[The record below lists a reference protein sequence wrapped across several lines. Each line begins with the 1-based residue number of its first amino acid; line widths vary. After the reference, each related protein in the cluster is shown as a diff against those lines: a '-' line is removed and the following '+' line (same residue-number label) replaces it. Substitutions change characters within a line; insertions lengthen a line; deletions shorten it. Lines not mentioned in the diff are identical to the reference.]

1 MSKQPPLQSDPDTLV
16 EAYEQLNQKIQLN
29 NYDVVDQIGQICQS
43 IMWGDKNNDTFF
55 DYFCDQK
62 TMSLYLDLVHSGQRE
77 VVVAVI
83 KTITMLLQNIQ
94 RPVSINYIL
103 SHSALNGI
111 IIADYNFRDDEI
123 IAYYINLLKCVSIRI
138 DEQSLQLFYNLK
150 FSTFPMLMKAI
161 GFYKHKENLIRTS
174 VRNIVLGITKINL
187 PQLRRYVRSFPF
199 ALFYVQFSC
208 YMRDALFYI
217 GGLIQE
223 GRQESHKIIK
233 LLLDDQ
239 LDILYFLEDLLKTNL
254 DALPIIVNSIMVYG
268 FVPTIVMGIIK
279 SGQQQQQ
286 QSMKQN
292 QLPQRQ
298 SMNQQQSQKY
308 QHNRGQSLGNITFT
322 SIFTSSQSTNN
333 QQNQQVIDI
342 KFCLF
347 ILIQIYKSFSFSQF
361 LDLLTLFILG
371 KDPEIIDFITQLNT
385 NSKLNSYE
393 KDISMSETWIQ
404 KEKIFIQAYSQFIYK
419 DCEISE
425 DVNVN
430 DKDELLR
437 GVSSYETQSIK
448 RELNC
453 EHFKTLI
460 NDSKRYDDL
469 LNITDLCDITIVKS
483 QFKNKTSA
491 LSFMEKNEKSK
502 INGNTTIND
511 KTPFYAL
518 MKHLESN
525 DDTVVFMVLLF
536 IKTLRHSKNISH
548 SVLEQIGMIT
558 PDKNME
564 LYKNCQETQYFMQ
577 DKLLNILEI
586 GLPPYRLGTY
596 ILSIQMLIDFCRTDL
611 ESYDLHYKDRFRNI
625 VLNHIQKINEYIKN
639 HLEMHYVIEFFYT
652 DYKVLNK
659 TSISI
664 WPQTHIQLLY
674 EMTQKGVCQ
683 IDIKHNESIYFM
695 EPVKQ
700 QDKIRKD
707 MMILLILKYT
717 TSVFFGFQE
726 QEQQILD
733 NPKPFGDGPALK
745 YQSDNVYNLEEE
757 PYCQF
762 IKHLCKYQ
770 NIDACILE
778 DSNCLVVMDLMQGL
792 NAAKCIISYSLKNT
806 DEMVERLNLK
816 MLHVTYRFEN
826 QNNVFDLEFPNKQ
839 ACQAAKKM
847 TEQKKTALKIQEL
860 DTITKYLQALTN
872 TLNYNK

>member
-1 MSKQPPLQSDPDTLV
+1 MQKQPPLQSDPDSLV
-16 EAYEQLNQKIQLN
+16 DAYEQLQCKMSHN

-43 IMWGDKNNDTFF
+43 VMWGDKNNDTFF

-62 TMSLYLDLVHSGQRE
+62 TMSLYLDLVHTGQRE

-83 KTITMLLQNIQ
+83 KAITMLLQNIQ
-94 RPVSINYIL
+94 RPVCINYIL

-111 IIADYNFRDDEI
+111 ITADYNFRDDEI

-161 GFYKHKENLIRTS
+161 CFYKHKENLIRTS
-174 VRNIVLGITKINL
+174 VRNIVLGITKINI
-187 PQLRRYVRSFPF
+187 PQLRRYVSSFPF
-199 ALFYVQFSC
+199 TLFYVQFSC

-239 LDILYFLEDLLKTNL
+239 LDILYFLEDLLKTNV

-268 FVPTIVMGIIK
+268 FVPTIIMGVIK
-279 SGQQQQQ
+279 SGQQ
-286 QSMKQN
+286 SIKQN
-292 QLPQRQ
+292 QQPQRQ
-298 SMNQQQSQKY
+298 SMNYQQSQKY
-308 QHNRGQSLGNITFT
+308 QHNRGQSLGNFTFT
-322 SIFTSSQSTNN
+322 NIFSSSQQTNN
-333 QQNQQVIDI
+333 QQQQQIIDI

-347 ILIQIYKSFSFSQF
+347 ILIQIYKSFSFTQF

-371 KDPEIIDFITQLNT
+371 KDPEIVDFITDLNS

-393 KDISMSETWIQ
+393 KDVSMSETWII
-404 KEKIFIQAYSQFIYK
+404 KEKTFIQAYSQFIYK
-419 DCEISE
+419 DCEISG
-425 DVNVN
+425 DININ
-430 DKDELLR
+430 DKDELLK

-453 EHFKTLI
+453 EHFKPLI
-460 NDSKRYDDL
+460 NDSKRYEDL
-469 LNITDLCDITIVKS
+469 LSITDMCDITIVKS
-483 QFKNKTSA
+483 QNKSKTSA
-491 LSFMEKNEKSK
+491 LSFLERNDKNKV
-502 INGNTTIND
+502 NGNTNNN

-536 IKTLRHSKNISH
+536 IKTFRHQKNISH
-548 SVLEQIGMIT
+548 SILEQVGMIT

-564 LYKNCQETQYFMQ
+564 LYKNCSETSFFMQ
-577 DKLLNILEI
+577 DKLLGILET

-611 ESYDLHYKDRFRNI
+611 ESYDLRYKDKFKNI
-625 VLNHIQKINEYIKN
+625 VLTHIQKINEYIN
-639 HLEMHYVIEFFYT
+639 NPLEAYYVIEFFYT
-652 DYKVLNK
+652 EYKVLNK

-674 EMTQKGVCQ
+674 EMTPKGVCQ

-695 EPVKQ
+695 EPANK
-700 QDKIRKD
+700 QDKVRKD
-707 MMILLILKYT
+707 MLILLILKYT
-717 TSVFFGFQE
+717 TSVLIGFEE
-726 QEQQILD
+726 QEQKILD
-733 NPKPFGDGPALK
+733 NPKPFGDGPNLK
-745 YQSDNVYNLEEE
+745 YVSGNVYNLQEE

-762 IKHLCKYQ
+762 IQHICKYQ
-770 NIDACILE
+770 NIDCCILE
-778 DSNCLVVMDLMQGL
+778 DSYNLVVMDLTQGQS
-792 NAAKCIISYSLKNT
+792 AAKCIVSHNLKYT

-826 QNNVFDLEFPNKQ
+826 QNNVFDLEFQNKQ
-839 ACQAAKKM
+839 CCQAAKKM
-847 TEQKKTALKIQEL
+847 TEQKKVALRKEEV
-860 DTITKYLQALTN
+860 DTVTTYLQALKN

>member
-1 MSKQPPLQSDPDTLV
+1 MSKQTPLQSDPDSLV
-16 EAYEQLNQKIQLN
+16 EAYEQLNSKISNN
-29 NYDVVDQIGQICQS
+29 NYDLVDQIGQICQS

-62 TMSLYLDLVHSGQRE
+62 TMQLYLDLVNTGQRE

-111 IIADYNFRDDEI
+111 ITADYNFRDDEI

-161 GFYKHKENLIRTS
+161 CFYKHKENLIRTS

-187 PQLRRYVRSFPF
+187 PQLRRYVKSFPF
-199 ALFYVQFSC
+199 TLFYVQFSC

-239 LDILYFLEDLLKTNL
+239 LDILYFLEDLLKTNV

-268 FVPTIVMGIIK
+268 FIPTIIMGVIK
-279 SGQQQQQ
+279 SGQQSIKLNQQ
-286 QSMKQN
+286 
-292 QLPQRQ
+292 PQRQ
-298 SMNQQQSQKY
+298 SMNYQQSQKY
-308 QHNRGQSLGNITFT
+308 QHNRGQSLGNFTFT
-322 SIFTSSQSTNN
+322 SIFTSSQQNTN

-347 ILIQIYKSFSFSQF
+347 ILIQIYKSFSFSQL

-371 KDPEIIDFITQLNT
+371 KNPDIVDFINQLNS

-393 KDISMSETWIQ
+393 KDVSMSETWII
-404 KEKIFIQAYSQFIYK
+404 KEKTFIQAYSQFIYK
-419 DCEISE
+419 DCEIRE
-425 DVNVN
+425 DININ
-430 DKDELLR
+430 DKENLLK
-437 GVSSYETQSIK
+437 GISSYETQSIK
-448 RELNC
+448 RELHC
-453 EHFKTLI
+453 EHFKALI
-460 NDSKRYDDL
+460 NDPKRYDDFL
-469 LNITDLCDITIVKS
+469 SITDMCDISIIKS
-483 QFKNKTSA
+483 QTKSKTSA
-491 LSFMEKNEKSK
+491 LNFLEKNEQNKM
-502 INGNTTIND
+502 NGNTINH
-511 KTPFYAL
+511 KTPFYSL

-548 SVLEQIGMIT
+548 SVLEQVGMIT
-558 PDKNME
+558 PDKNIQ
-564 LYKNCQETQYFMQ
+564 LYKNCSETQYFMQ
-577 DKLLNILEI
+577 DKLLFILET

-611 ESYDLHYKDRFRNI
+611 ESYELRYKDRFRNI
-625 VLNHIQKINEYIKN
+625 VLNHIHKINEYIKN
-639 HLEMHYVIEFFYT
+639 PLEMHYVIEFFYT

-674 EMTQKGVCQ
+674 EMTPKGVCQ

-695 EPVKQ
+695 EPANQK
-700 QDKIRKD
+700 DKVRKD
-707 MMILLILKYT
+707 MLILLILKYT
-717 TSVFFGFQE
+717 TSVFYELKE

-733 NPKPFGDGPALK
+733 NPKPFGDGPTFK
-745 YQSDNVYNLEEE
+745 YVQGNVYNLQEE
-757 PYCQF
+757 PYSQF
-762 IKHLCKYQ
+762 IQHQCKYQ
-770 NIDACILE
+770 NIDACVLE
-778 DSNCLVVMDLMQGL
+778 DSNCLVLMDLVKGQ
-792 NAAKCIISYSLKNT
+792 NSAKCIFSYNLKYT

-816 MLHVTYRFEN
+816 ILHVTYRFEN
-826 QNNVFDLEFPNKQ
+826 QTNVFDLEFLNKQ
-839 ACQAAKKM
+839 ACQTAKKVI
-847 TEQKKTALKIQEL
+847 EQKKLALRKDEL
-860 DTITKYLQALTN
+860 DTITTYLQALTN

>member
-1 MSKQPPLQSDPDTLV
+1 MSKQPPQQSDPDSLV
-16 EAYEQLNQKIQLN
+16 EAYEQLQGKMSQN

-43 IMWGDKNNDTFF
+43 VMWGDKNNDTFF

-62 TMSLYLDLVHSGQRE
+62 TMSLYLDLVHTGQRE

-83 KTITMLLQNIQ
+83 KAITMLLQNIQ

-161 GFYKHKENLIRTS
+161 CFYKHKENLIRTS

-199 ALFYVQFSC
+199 TLFYVQFSC

-239 LDILYFLEDLLKTNL
+239 LDILYFLEDLLKTNV

-268 FVPTIVMGIIK
+268 FVPTIIMGVIK
-279 SGQQQQQ
+279 SGQQSIKFNQQ
-286 QSMKQN
+286 
-292 QLPQRQ
+292 PQRQ
-298 SMNQQQSQKY
+298 SMNHQQTQKY
-308 QHNRGQSLGNITFT
+308 QHNRGQSLGNFTFT
-322 SIFTSSQSTNN
+322 NIFSSSQQTSN
-333 QQNQQVIDI
+333 QQQQQVIDI

-371 KDPEIIDFITQLNT
+371 KDPEIVDFITQLNS

-393 KDISMSETWIQ
+393 KDVSMSETWVI
-404 KEKIFIQAYSQFIYK
+404 KEKTFIQAYSQFIYK

-425 DVNVN
+425 DVNVD
-430 DKDELLR
+430 DKEELLK
-437 GVSSYETQSIK
+437 GVSSYETQSVK
-448 RELNC
+448 RELSC
-453 EHFKTLI
+453 EHFKSLI
-460 NDSKRYDDL
+460 CDPKRYEDL
-469 LNITDLCDITIVKS
+469 LSITDMCDIAIVKS
-483 QFKNKTSA
+483 QSKSKVSA
-491 LSFMEKNEKSK
+491 LSFMERNEQNKL
-502 INGNTTIND
+502 NANANTNNT

-548 SVLEQIGMIT
+548 SVLEQVGLIT

-564 LYKNCQETQYFMQ
+564 LYKNCQETSSFMQ
-577 DKLLNILEI
+577 DKLLGILET

-611 ESYDLHYKDRFRNI
+611 ESYDLRNKERFRKI
-625 VLNHIQKINEYIKN
+625 VLNHINRINEYIRN
-639 HLEMHYVIEFFYT
+639 PLEVHYVIEFFYT
-652 DYKVLNK
+652 EYKILNK

-674 EMTQKGVCQ
+674 EMTPKGVCQ
-683 IDIKHNESIYFM
+683 IDIKHNESVYFM
-695 EPVKQ
+695 EPANQ
-700 QDKIRKD
+700 QDKVRKD
-707 MMILLILKYT
+707 MLILLILKYT
-717 TSVFFGFQE
+717 ASVLIGFEE
-726 QEQQILD
+726 QEQRILD
-733 NPKPFGDGPALK
+733 NPKPFGDGPTLK
-745 YQSDNVYNLEEE
+745 YVSGNVYNLQEE
-757 PYCQF
+757 PYCKFSQ
-762 IKHLCKYQ
+762 HQCKYQ
-770 NIDACILE
+770 NIDCCILE
-778 DSNCLVVMDLMQGL
+778 DSHNLVVMDLTQGQS
-792 NAAKCIISYSLKNT
+792 AAKCIVAHSLKYT

-826 QNNVFDLEFPNKQ
+826 QNSVFDLEFPNKQ
-839 ACQAAKKM
+839 CCQAAKKM
-847 TEQKKTALKIQEL
+847 TEQKKTNLRNDEL
-860 DTITKYLQALTN
+860 DTVTSYLQALTK
-872 TLNYNK
+872 TMNYNK

>member
-1 MSKQPPLQSDPDTLV
+1 MSKQAPLQSDPDSLV
-16 EAYEQLNQKIQLN
+16 EAYEQLQCKMSHND
-29 NYDVVDQIGQICQS
+29 YDVVDQIGQICQS
-43 IMWGDKNNDTFF
+43 VMWGDKNNDTFF

-62 TMSLYLDLVHSGQRE
+62 TMSLYLDLVHTGQRE

-83 KTITMLLQNIQ
+83 KAITMLLQNIQ

-161 GFYKHKENLIRTS
+161 CFYKHKENLIRTS

-187 PQLRRYVRSFPF
+187 PPLRRYVSSFPF
-199 ALFYVQFSC
+199 TMFYVQFSC

-239 LDILYFLEDLLKTNL
+239 LDILYFLEDLLKTNV

-268 FVPTIVMGIIK
+268 FVPTIIMGVIK
-279 SGQQQQQ
+279 SGQQSIKFNQQ
-286 QSMKQN
+286 
-292 QLPQRQ
+292 PQRQ
-298 SMNQQQSQKY
+298 SMNHQQSQKY
-308 QHNRGQSLGNITFT
+308 QHNRGQSLGNFTFT
-322 SIFTSSQSTNN
+322 NIFSSLQQTNN
-333 QQNQQVIDI
+333 QQQQQVIDI

-371 KDPEIIDFITQLNT
+371 KDPEIVDFITQLNS

-393 KDISMSETWIQ
+393 KDVSMSETWVI
-404 KEKIFIQAYSQFIYK
+404 KEKTFIQAYSQFIYK

-425 DVNVN
+425 DTNIN
-430 DKDELLR
+430 DKEDLLK
-437 GVSSYETQSIK
+437 GVSSYQTQSVK

-453 EHFKTLI
+453 EHFKSLI
-460 NDSKRYDDL
+460 NDSKRYEDL
-469 LNITDLCDITIVKS
+469 LSITDMCDITIVKS
-483 QFKNKTSA
+483 QNKSKKSA
-491 LSFMEKNEKSK
+491 LSFLERNEQNKVT
-502 INGNTTIND
+502 GNTINT

-525 DDTVVFMVLLF
+525 DDTVVFMVLIF

-548 SVLEQIGMIT
+548 SVLEQVGMIT
-558 PDKNME
+558 PDKNIE
-564 LYKNCQETQYFMQ
+564 LYRNCSETSFFMQ
-577 DKLLNILEI
+577 DKLLGILQT
-586 GLPPYRLGTY
+586 GLPPFRLGTY

-611 ESYDLHYKDRFRNI
+611 ESYDLRYKDRFKEI
-625 VLNHIQKINEYIKN
+625 VLSHIHKINEYIKN
-639 HLEMHYVIEFFYT
+639 PLEAHYVIEFFYNE
-652 DYKVLNK
+652 YKVLNK

-674 EMTQKGVCQ
+674 EMTPKGVCQ
-683 IDIKHNESIYFM
+683 IDIKHNESVYFM
-695 EPVKQ
+695 EPANQ
-700 QDKIRKD
+700 QDKVRKD

-717 TSVFFGFQE
+717 ASVLIGFEEEE
-726 QEQQILD
+726 QKILD
-733 NPKPFGDGPALK
+733 NPKPFGDGPTLK
-745 YQSDNVYNLEEE
+745 YQPGNVYNLQEEQ
-757 PYCQF
+757 YCQF
-762 IKHLCKYQ
+762 AQHQCKYQ
-770 NIDACILE
+770 NIDCCILE
-778 DSNCLVVMDLMQGL
+778 DSQNLVLLDLTQGQS
-792 NAAKCIISYSLKNT
+792 AAKCIFSYSLKYT

-826 QNNVFDLEFPNKQ
+826 QNTVFDLEFQNKQ
-839 ACQAAKKM
+839 YCSAAKKM
-847 TEQKKTALKIQEL
+847 TEQKKAAQRKEEL
-860 DTITKYLQALTN
+860 DTVTTFLQALTKS
-872 TLNYNK
+872 LNYNK